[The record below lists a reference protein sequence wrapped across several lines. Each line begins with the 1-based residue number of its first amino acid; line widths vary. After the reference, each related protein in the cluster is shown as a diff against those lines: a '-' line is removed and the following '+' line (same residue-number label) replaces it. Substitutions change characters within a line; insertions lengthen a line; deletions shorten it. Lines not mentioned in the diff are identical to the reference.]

1 MIGAVICGLL
11 LSGGLWAVVRGMFPA
26 PPKLSRL
33 ASEFDRAT
41 GVAESES
48 DRRSSKFSRT
58 ALALA
63 NAVQGDLG
71 RVRQDLAVVGMSTE
85 EFFASDKLKSGAL
98 GAAIVGGFLFAV
110 RLATGPLLVI
120 ALVAGFVGFYFYPD
134 VDLRKKAAVRR
145 REFVDTV
152 TAFIGLVSVSI
163 AGGGGVMSAMNA
175 AASLGDEWALER
187 LRYVLDRAATRNES
201 PWLSFDRL
209 GLELGVP
216 TLVELGGS
224 MSLAAQSGA
233 RISDSL
239 AARARSARARE
250 LAERLAEEERK
261 SEALGVPVVLMLLA
275 WIGFLGYPAVVNIIG
290 L

>member
-11 LSGGLWAVVRGMFPA
+11 LSAGLWAIVRGMFPA
-26 PPKLSRL
+26 PSKLSRL
-33 ASEFDRAT
+33 AMEFNDSASI
-41 GVAESES
+41 VES
-48 DRRSSKFSRT
+48 DADRLSTRWSGI

-63 NAVQGDLG
+63 KAVQGDLVS
-71 RVRQDLAVVGMSTE
+71 VRQDLAVVGMPAE
-85 EFFASDKLKSGAL
+85 EFASDKLKAGGL
-98 GAAIVGGFLFAV
+98 GAAIVGGSLFAFG
-110 RLATGPLLVI
+110 LASGPFLMI
-120 ALVAGFVGFYFYPD
+120 AILSGFVGFYFYPD

-187 LRYVLDRAATRNES
+187 LRFVLDEAATRNES
-201 PWLSFDRL
+201 PWLSLDRL
-209 GLELGVP
+209 GSELGIP
-216 TLVELGGS
+216 SLMELGGS

-233 RISDSL
+233 KISDSL
-239 AARARSARARE
+239 AARAQSARARE

-261 SEALGVPVVLMLLA
+261 SEVLGIPVVLMLLA
-275 WIGFLGYPAVVNIIG
+275 WIAFLGFPAIVNIIG

>member
-11 LSGGLWAVVRGMFPA
+11 VSAGVWFVVRGMFPA
-26 PPKLSRL
+26 PPKLARL
-33 ASEFDRAT
+33 ASEFNHPANPGGFGMDRL
-41 GVAESES
+41 
-48 DRRSSKFSRT
+48 SSKWSRV

-63 NAVQGDLG
+63 KAVQGDLSS
-71 RVRQDLAVVGMSTE
+71 VRQDLAVVDMPAE
-85 EFFASDKLKSGAL
+85 EFAADKLKAGAL
-98 GAAIVGGFLFAV
+98 GAAIVGGCLFTV
-110 RLATGPLLVI
+110 GLARGPLLVM
-120 ALVAGFVGFYFYPD
+120 ALIAGFVGFYFYPD
-134 VDLRKKAAVRR
+134 IELAKKAAVRR
-145 REFVDTV
+145 REFVDTM

-175 AASLGDEWALER
+175 AASLGDGWALER
-187 LRYVLDRAATRNES
+187 LRYALDAAATRNES
-201 PWLSFDRL
+201 PWLSFDQL
-209 GLELGVP
+209 GTDLGIP

-239 AARARSARARE
+239 SARAQSARARE
-250 LAERLAEEERK
+250 LSVRLAEEERK

-275 WIGFLGYPAVVNIIG
+275 WVGFLGYPAVVNIIG